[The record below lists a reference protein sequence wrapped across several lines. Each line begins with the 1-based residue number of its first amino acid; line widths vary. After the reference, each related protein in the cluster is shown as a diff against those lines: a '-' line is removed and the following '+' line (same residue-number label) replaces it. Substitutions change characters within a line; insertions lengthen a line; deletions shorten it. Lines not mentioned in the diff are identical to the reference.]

1 MDSLPTEPPGKPKCS
16 HPIFLGPSF
25 PQRAPYFRKTELSW
39 MIFKHHQSSATLTIR
54 SAVYGFLLF
63 CCKRREPPCKS
74 NQEGLLNCLS
84 IALISQY
91 PSAGHQYNWA
101 ITNSVVFVDACLS
114 FKSLNDWTCINQP
127 LSSTGAFPQVI
138 MGEIFSNWVPTL
150 CQRLSVPY
158 HTLLIYCF
166 GEWAFSKFPSSGCFL
181 RQLSETPVLVWIHTR
196 QIPRWDSMWKRFWRS
211 SGRQKE
217 ASDCQCRRE
226 ERTEDWVGDVLVC
239 SAVPRAAWPGWCG
252 DLKSVTESLA

>member
-1 MDSLPTEPPGKPKCS
+1 MFVCVCVCVCLVAQLFPTLCDPMDYSPPGSSVHGDSPGKNIGVGPCPPPGDLPNPGIKPRSPTLQVDSLPTEPPRKPKCS

-91 PSAGHQYNWA
+91 PSAGHQYN
-101 ITNSVVFVDACLS
+101 
-114 FKSLNDWTCINQP
+114 
-127 LSSTGAFPQVI
+127 
-138 MGEIFSNWVPTL
+138 
-150 CQRLSVPY
+150 
-158 HTLLIYCF
+158 
-166 GEWAFSKFPSSGCFL
+166 
-181 RQLSETPVLVWIHTR
+181 
-196 QIPRWDSMWKRFWRS
+196 
-211 SGRQKE
+211 
-217 ASDCQCRRE
+217 
-226 ERTEDWVGDVLVC
+226 
-239 SAVPRAAWPGWCG
+239 
-252 DLKSVTESLA
+252 